1 MKRPRYMPRVLDTA
15 CLVVIAINLPFALY
29 GYFLFSHSTA
39 GNRK

>member
-1 MKRPRYMPRVLDTA
+1 MKHPRRMPYVLDTA

-29 GYFLFSHSTA
+29 GYFLFSQDTA